1 MTAQAIIDQANAVG
15 ISAHLWE
22 RNGFMRVYAKTGR
35 KDMKVYLELDGTP
48 DCVGGG
54 VLKVFCETVQHPNW
68 IKAQIKDY
76 RGRFIGLFHAY
87 VVATYVDTGPAP
99 NGYGPDING
108 MIDEA
113 RAFVEA
119 YHREVA

>member
-1 MTAQAIIDQANAVG
+1 MTAQAIVDQAIAIG

-22 RNGFMRVYAKTGR
+22 RNGFVRVYAATGR
-35 KDMKVYLELDGTP
+35 KDMKVYLELEGTP
-48 DCVGGG
+48 NRVLGA
-54 VLKVFCETVQHPNW
+54 VLKVFCETEQHPNW

-76 RGRFIGLFHAY
+76 RERFIGLFHAY

-99 NGYGPDING
+99 NGYGPDINE

-113 RAFVEA
+113 RAFVAA
-119 YHREVA
+119 YNDEE